1 MTLSRSTRVLLL
13 ATTGFCL
20 PTAALA
26 AACPAPV
33 SERTAPAPTG
43 KSKPPVE
50 PAARAFYDA
59 DIMRRAGRREE
70 ADTIYTRLLT
80 TPADRRQT
88 ARRAALRLSQSALT
102 RDDYAVARDFAAR
115 AAAKGANA
123 DIAAQASYL
132 VKRIDYAQT
141 VAARGAAYDA
151 VSARRIA
158 GEPAAELLPAYD
170 ALLAAPCP
178 YAEDYHARIH
188 LQIADV
194 KAESGDVDG
203 ARASLGDAAR
213 EATSLADPARTTRIR
228 ERAAQAERD
237 IDASLLIREGD
248 ALADADPADTVGAE
262 ARYRQVLAMTPPP
275 SVSRLISAHFGLS
288 NIATDR
294 GNFAAARAELDTAKS
309 LATPEQMPRVDQ
321 KFAQLAQREIDY
333 TARGRIDIAQTGSR
347 THPTESLAMLDAVIA
362 QQPAPSPAVIQSAQ
376 LTQADIL
383 RRERFY
389 VKARSIVQT
398 VTAAP
403 QNERLTERAN
413 AVLARIEADNP
424 KQSLHGSIVTGISY
438 DTNAPALV
446 NSLRTEVDDDGYPNN
461 QRFDDTSALVR
472 AQIDHRV
479 RLNENGDQWRTRFTG
494 LQTAQFK
501 LDRINRSVLDVETG
515 PYFNLPAARLTLGI
529 VAIAAGE
536 WRSGDFVQSNF
547 GGGINLEKR
556 LAGQMVLGAAYE
568 LTKRSD
574 RRAGLDG
581 TSHNGRLWLRD
592 TVGLGQTL
600 RGEAVILRRDVDNP
614 ALDTWRY
621 GASLAYSYEWG
632 DRDTVGYTVSVE
644 PGYQF
649 IDYRRFA
656 GFDRHDERITADVE
670 AGATFRRQ
678 WYAGLIY
685 QLNDVNSNTLSGE
698 RLANHRFGIR
708 FGYLF

>member
-1 MTLSRSTRVLLL
+1 
-13 ATTGFCL
+13 
-20 PTAALA
+20 
-26 AACPAPV
+26 
-33 SERTAPAPTG
+33 
-43 KSKPPVE
+43 
-50 PAARAFYDA
+50 
-59 DIMRRAGRREE
+59 
-70 ADTIYTRLLT
+70 
-80 TPADRRQT
+80 
-88 ARRAALRLSQSALT
+88 
-102 RDDYAVARDFAAR
+102 
-115 AAAKGANA
+115 
-123 DIAAQASYL
+123 
-132 VKRIDYAQT
+132 
-141 VAARGAAYDA
+141 
-151 VSARRIA
+151 
-158 GEPAAELLPAYD
+158 
-170 ALLAAPCP
+170 
-178 YAEDYHARIH
+178 
-188 LQIADV
+188 
-194 KAESGDVDG
+194 
-203 ARASLGDAAR
+203 
-213 EATSLADPARTTRIR
+213 
-228 ERAAQAERD
+228 
-237 IDASLLIREGD
+237 
-248 ALADADPADTVGAE
+248 
-262 ARYRQVLAMTPPP
+262 
-275 SVSRLISAHFGLS
+275 
-288 NIATDR
+288 
-294 GNFAAARAELDTAKS
+294 
-309 LATPEQMPRVDQ
+309 
-321 KFAQLAQREIDY
+321 
-333 TARGRIDIAQTGSR
+333 
-347 THPTESLAMLDAVIA
+347 MLDAVIA

-568 LTKRSD
+568 LAKRSD

-632 DRDTVGYTVSVE
+632 DRDTVGYSVSVE